1 MMNRV
6 RKKLWALWRRRQ
18 LDRDLEDELRFHL
31 DMKAD
36 ETSDRLEAQRAF
48 GNPAALNEACREL
61 WTFAR
66 LESRWQDI
74 RYAVRTLAKT
84 PGFTAIAV
92 IALALGIGADTAVFT
107 IANGAF
113 SWNLGL
119 DRIDRIVLVGS
130 TDASH
135 QQGFGQSYPDFRDLR
150 SQVSSLAGL
159 AAYEFGSVNVS
170 DGSGLPE

>member
-1 MMNRV
+1 M
-6 RKKLWALWRRRQ
+6 
-18 LDRDLEDELRFHL
+18 
-31 DMKAD
+31 
-36 ETSDRLEAQRAF
+36 
-48 GNPAALNEACREL
+48 

-66 LESRWQDI
+66 LESWWQDI
-74 RYAVRTLAKT
+74 RDAIRTLAKT
-84 PGFTAIAV
+84 PGFTAVAV

-135 QQGFGQSYPDFRDLR
+135 QQGFGHSYPDFRDLR
-150 SQVSSLAGL
+150 SEGEIAGGFSRL
-159 AAYEFGSVNVS
+159 SVRSVNGS
-170 DGSGLPE
+170 DGSR